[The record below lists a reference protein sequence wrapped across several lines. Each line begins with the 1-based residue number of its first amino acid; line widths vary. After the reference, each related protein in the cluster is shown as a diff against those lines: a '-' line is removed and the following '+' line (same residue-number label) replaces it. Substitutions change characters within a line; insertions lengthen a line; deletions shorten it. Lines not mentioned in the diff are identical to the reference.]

1 MSHAGTKLKYL
12 CGIIEQFQKPKHSL
26 AALCY
31 MPASVLTQVIPICIL
46 TKMLS
51 ADWTPPC
58 RWWLPL
64 SCPGMCIAYHFDYLA
79 DQHIFFEKSSHWA
92 GLVLTQQSKV
102 PECPDRSL
110 LSFKNVVSF
119 TAANETRRGTLRHVK
134 WLQWSTE
141 RREEPFIDILW
152 ECYLMT
158 TTKTIGQSMGAVG
171 SCTEMGW
178 QQKLSMNA
186 SEIDTL
192 PCLSDAWLTNVP
204 FSSKSQWDFL
214 CWQTPQLREP
224 LRCKKFKVQ

>member
-92 GLVLTQQSKV
+92 GQIVEFQTRCICIIKIFIVSNPFASNAPNL
-102 PECPDRSL
+102 
-110 LSFKNVVSF
+110 KNEKQAS
-119 TAANETRRGTLRHVK
+119 
-134 WLQWSTE
+134 
-141 RREEPFIDILW
+141 
-152 ECYLMT
+152 
-158 TTKTIGQSMGAVG
+158 TKTYIAWRNVS
-171 SCTEMGW
+171 
-178 QQKLSMNA
+178 A
-186 SEIDTL
+186 SHVCSVATL
-192 PCLSDAWLTNVP
+192 
-204 FSSKSQWDFL
+204 QY
-214 CWQTPQLREP
+214 
-224 LRCKKFKVQ
+224 KKY